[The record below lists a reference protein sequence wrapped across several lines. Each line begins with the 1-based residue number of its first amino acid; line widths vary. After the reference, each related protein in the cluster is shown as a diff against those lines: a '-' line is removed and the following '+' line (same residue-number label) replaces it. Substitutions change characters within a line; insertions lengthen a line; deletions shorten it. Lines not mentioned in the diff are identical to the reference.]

1 MDGERDGLIVRT
13 LTAADA
19 PRLVRIDQALTGRN
33 RTEWYEGKLKRA
45 LVESDIR
52 ISLGAERDG
61 VLAGAVLGALHYG
74 EFGIPEPIAVLDTVL
89 VDPAVRGHG
98 VGTALFDQLARNL
111 RALGIRRLRTEVGW
125 DEHEL
130 NRFLG
135 QRGFAP
141 APRLVLELALDQAAG
156 ESAFSVSGAA
166 TAPRMGYWAEGEER
180 HDPPDRGDGA
190 SRGSRGGMRR

>member
-33 RTEWYEGKLKRA
+33 RKEWYEGKLKRA
-45 LVESDIR
+45 LIESDIR

-61 VLAGAVLGALHYG
+61 VLVGAVLGSLHYG

-89 VDPAVRGHG
+89 VEPELRGQG
-98 VGTALFDQLARNL
+98 IGDALFDQLQRNL
-111 RALGIRRLRTEVGW
+111 CALGIRRLRTEVGW

-130 NRFLG
+130 NRFLDH
-135 QRGFAP
+135 RGFVP
-141 APRLVLELALDQAAG
+141 APRLVLELALG
-156 ESAFSVSGAA
+156 E
-166 TAPRMGYWAEGEER
+166 
-180 HDPPDRGDGA
+180 
-190 SRGSRGGMRR
+190 